1 MTTDT
6 STEQNPAPV
15 TQSALNSSDPAVRFN
30 AGLDLVRQG
39 DPTGIPALIEALG
52 HESASVRL
60 FHAGKALV
68 QLGQPAIPALEQA
81 LLANEPQVQ
90 VAAAC
95 LLYQIEPARFAA
107 LLPYLNAALQSEEQP
122 VMGDALHFLSLAVQE
137 ERQSV
142 VPALLT
148 ALRSTKPAA
157 DPEGWATDQRTTV
170 AIVLAKIGEPRER
183 IVDALLEALRGAI
196 PAVRWGAACGL
207 AELGSAARAAVNT
220 LIATVRNED
229 EEGPVRVEAAYAL
242 AVIGDPKDETLPV
255 LLAAL
260 QCNSS
265 WVRAFAARILG
276 ALAAPPTQYEE
287 PTYFDAITR
296 ALMGMRGLP
305 HLAEPSTKVVTALA
319 QAVTDSDFNVRRN
332 GVAALA
338 RLESQASA
346 AVPTLLTALH
356 APDIGPIAAEAL
368 AQIGGEEVVA
378 QLQTLLQTENGTT
391 ASHAAYALKLL
402 DASSPA
408 DYYDIVPLEP
418 TPHHFYCQVQV
429 TLDAEKVAAFEA
441 LYQATL
447 ARGQG
452 ASVDYMLPYPKH
464 EFLRYLVEQKG
475 LFLHGS
481 GKPDIDIL
489 KPFRY
494 GTDAAD
500 HGNVSGVYADRD
512 PIRPVYFAV
521 VEGKRC
527 FGLTNGYFNLTET
540 GDHSTKGDLPCNER
554 FYKLAI
560 GVNGLCRPFWRTG
573 MIYVL
578 PPDTFTYEKEWT
590 SREPVPPLMRVPVT
604 QEDLPLHEQVWGA
617 DWRRLDLNWVDP
629 REPFPFLQDVQAH
642 PILPAGRPLWCRES
656 ENDEELNH
664 DRE

>member
-6 STEQNPAPV
+6 SAEQTPTASPH
-15 TQSALNSSDPAVRFN
+15 SLLNSSDPAVRFN

-81 LLANEPQVQ
+81 LQSELPQVRI
-90 VAAAC
+90 AAAC

-107 LLPYLNAALQSEEQP
+107 LLPYLNAALQSEEQQ
-122 VMGDALHFLSLAVQE
+122 VLADALHFLSLAAE
-137 ERQSV
+137 EDRQSV

-148 ALRSTKPAA
+148 ALRSPKPA
-157 DPEGWATDQRTTV
+157 DDLEGWATDQRTTV
-170 AIVLAKIGEPRER
+170 AIVLAKIGEPREP
-183 IVDALLEALRGAI
+183 IVAALVAALQGAI

-207 AELGSAARAAVNT
+207 AEMGTAARVAIAALT
-220 LIATVRNED
+220 ATVRNEE

-242 AVIGDPKDETLPV
+242 AVIGDPKGETLPV
-255 LLAAL
+255 LLDAV
-260 QCNSS
+260 QCSS
-265 WVRAFAARILG
+265 AWVRAFAARILG
-276 ALAAPPTQYEE
+276 AMTAPPTPFEE

-305 HLAEPSTKVVTALA
+305 HLAESSARVVTALA
-319 QAVTDSDFNVRRN
+319 QAVTDPDFNVRRN
-332 GVAALA
+332 AVAALA

-356 APDIGPIAAEAL
+356 TADIGPMAAETL
-368 AQIGGEEVVA
+368 AKIGGEEVVA
-378 QLQTLLQTENGTT
+378 RLQAALQTENSTT
-391 ASHAAYALKLL
+391 AAQAAYALKLL
-402 DASSPA
+402 DGTPPA
-408 DYYDIVPLEP
+408 DHAVAPLEP

-429 TLDAEKVAAFEA
+429 TLDAEKIAAFEA

-452 ASVDYMLPYPKH
+452 ETVAYTLPYPKH
-464 EFLRYLVEQKG
+464 EFLRYLVEGKG

-481 GKPDIDIL
+481 GKPDIDVL
-489 KPFRY
+489 RPFRY

-500 HGNVSGVYADRD
+500 HGNVSGIYADRD

-527 FGLTNGYFNLTET
+527 FGMTNGYFNLTES
-540 GDHSTKGDLPCNER
+540 GEHSTKGDLPCNER

-590 SREPVPPLMRVPVT
+590 SRQPVPPLLRVPVT
-604 QEDLPLHEQVWGA
+604 HEDLPLHEQVWG
-617 DWRRLDLNWVDP
+617 
-629 REPFPFLQDVQAH
+629 
-642 PILPAGRPLWCRES
+642 
-656 ENDEELNH
+656 
-664 DRE
+664 

>member
-1 MTTDT
+1 MTATTQEAQAT
-6 STEQNPAPV
+6 SLQLSPTAVRE
-15 TQSALNSSDPAVRFN
+15 ALNSSDPAVRFN

-39 DPTGIPALIEALG
+39 DATGIPALIEALG

-81 LLANEPQVQ
+81 LQSELPQVQ
-90 VAAAC
+90 IAAAC
-95 LLYQIEPARFAA
+95 LLYQIEPARFTD
-107 LLPYLNAALQSEEQP
+107 LLPYLNAALQSEEQQ
-122 VMGDALHFLSLAVQE
+122 VMADALHLLSLAAPE
-137 ERQSV
+137 DRQAV

-148 ALRSTKPAA
+148 ALRSTNLAA

-170 AIVLAKIGEPRER
+170 SIVLAKIGEPRER
-183 IVDALLEALRGAI
+183 IVDALVAALQGEI

-207 AELGSAARAAVNT
+207 AEMGTAARAAVAA
-220 LIATVRNED
+220 LAATVRNEA

-242 AVIGDPKDETLPV
+242 AGIGDPKEETLPV

-260 QCNSS
+260 QCNSA

-276 ALAAPPTQYEE
+276 AMAAPPTQFEE

-305 HLAEPSTKVVTALA
+305 HLADPPATVVTALA
-319 QAVTDSDFNVRRN
+319 QAITDSDFNVRRN
-332 GVAALA
+332 AVAALA
-338 RLESQASA
+338 RLESLASA
-346 AVPTLLTALH
+346 AVPTLLAALH
-356 APDIGPIAAEAL
+356 APDIGPMAAEAL
-368 AQIGGEEVVA
+368 AKIGGADVVA
-378 QLQTLLQTENGTT
+378 QLQGLLQRETGTT
-391 ASHAAYALKLL
+391 ASHAAYTLKLL
-402 DASSPA
+402 DASPPA
-408 DYYDIVPLEP
+408 DHAVAPLEP
-418 TPHHFYCQVQV
+418 TPQHFYCQVQV

-441 LYQATL
+441 LYQETL

-452 ASVDYMLPYPKH
+452 ETVDYTLPYLKH
-464 EFLRYLVEQKG
+464 EFLRYLVEEKG

-527 FGLTNGYFNLTET
+527 FGLTNGYFNLTESGET
-540 GDHSTKGDLPCNER
+540 STKGDLPCNER

-560 GVNGLCRPFWRTG
+560 GVNGLCRPFWRPG

-578 PPDTFTYEKEWT
+578 PPNTFTYEKEWT
-590 SREPVPPLMRVPVT
+590 SRQPVPPLLRVPVT
-604 QEDLPLHEQVWGA
+604 HEDLPLHEQVWGA

-642 PILPAGRPLWCRES
+642 PILPAGRPLWCEA
-656 ENDEELNH
+656 
-664 DRE
+664 

>member
-1 MTTDT
+1 MTATTQEAQAT
-6 STEQNPAPV
+6 SLQ
-15 TQSALNSSDPAVRFN
+15 QSMTAVREALNSSDPAVRFN
-30 AGLDLVRQG
+30 AGLDLVRQS

-81 LLANEPQVQ
+81 LQSETPQVRI
-90 VAAAC
+90 AAAC

-107 LLPYLNAALQSEEQP
+107 LLPYLNAALQSAEQQ
-122 VMGDALHFLSLAVQE
+122 VMADALHLLSLAAQE
-137 ERQSV
+137 DRQAV

-148 ALRSTKPAA
+148 ALRSTNPAA

-170 AIVLAKIGEPRER
+170 AIVLAKIGEPREP
-183 IVDALLEALRGAI
+183 IVDALVAALQGEI

-207 AELGSAARAAVNT
+207 AEMGTAARAAVAALT
-220 LIATVRNED
+220 ATVRNEE

-242 AVIGDPKDETLPV
+242 ARIGDPKEETLPV

-260 QCNSS
+260 QCNSA

-276 ALAAPPTQYEE
+276 AMAAPPIPFEE

-305 HLAEPSTKVVTALA
+305 HLADAPPTVVSALA
-319 QAVTDSDFNVRRN
+319 QAVTDPDFNVRRN
-332 GVAALA
+332 AVAALA
-338 RLESQASA
+338 RLESLASA
-346 AVPTLLTALH
+346 AVPTLLAALH
-356 APDIGPIAAEAL
+356 APDIGPMAAEAL
-368 AQIGGEEVVA
+368 AKIGGAEVVA
-378 QLQTLLQTENGTT
+378 QLQGLLQGENGTT
-391 ASHAAYALKLL
+391 ASHTAYTLKLL
-402 DASSPA
+402 DASPPA
-408 DYYDIVPLEP
+408 DHAVAPLEP

-429 TLDAEKVAAFEA
+429 TMDAEKMAAFEA

-452 ASVDYMLPYPKH
+452 ETVDYTLPYPKH
-464 EFLRYLVEQKG
+464 EFLRYLVEEKG

-521 VEGKRC
+521 VEGKRS
-527 FGLTNGYFNLTET
+527 FGLTNGYFNFTES
-540 GDHSTKGDLPCNER
+540 GEHSTKGDLPCNER

-590 SREPVPPLMRVPVT
+590 SRQPVPPLMRVPVT
-604 QEDLPLHEQVWGA
+604 HKDLPLHEQVWGA

-642 PILPAGRPLWCRES
+642 PILPAGRPLWCAE
-656 ENDEELNH
+656 
-664 DRE
+664 